1 MTNSAAASSANGTSN
16 GGGGGAQAYVP
27 TANTNYQPFAITAHY
42 TAIRTNSVAAQKAA
56 AADEA
61 FAPNLNVRLICPD
74 CKIDPP
80 NIEESFATGDLVCT
94 DCGMVVGDRIVD
106 TRSEWR
112 TFANEDG
119 DDPSRVGQASNPLF
133 DGLTDK
139 LDTRIS
145 FRDGGSGT
153 SRDLQRTAQRVQ
165 GTRDR
170 HMLDAFEDI
179 QRKCD
184 SVHLPRTVSDIAKQ
198 AFRRCEEERIL
209 KGKRP
214 EAIIAAAIYVACKM
228 AKVPR
233 TFSEICALTSVNKK
247 LIGQCFKEMQ
257 MAFGLNASGMGGTG
271 GPAGS
276 STNGSS
282 ISGTST
288 ATNGNSGADGTADDG
303 TAGDRSR
310 AGTPAANGGM
320 GVGVGSSDPASGISP
335 TGATDL
341 VGRFCNHLGL
351 DAQLTRLTEL
361 IAIRVRDMGT
371 LAGRSPITI
380 AAACIYFATQLC
392 NVPKGAK
399 RIGKTAAV
407 SDVTIKNSYK
417 ELYRCREDIL
427 TEEVKKKGGSRI
439 DVTRLGPV

>member
-16 GGGGGAQAYVP
+16 GGGAQAYVP